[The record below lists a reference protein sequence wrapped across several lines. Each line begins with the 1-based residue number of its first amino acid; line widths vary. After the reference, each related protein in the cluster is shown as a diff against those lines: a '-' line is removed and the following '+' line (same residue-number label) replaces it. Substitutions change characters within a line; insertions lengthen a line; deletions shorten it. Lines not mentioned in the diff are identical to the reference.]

1 MNNNLDVLILFSTST
16 LGGAERSLSRM
27 ALASS
32 EVSYRLSSIQGEG
45 PWSDWISSLGE
56 DPILFGRNSLW
67 DFSLFV
73 PVVKLILYLRSNPDS
88 ILYVC
93 GGGRLTFI
101 VSLLRFLYTGTT
113 IVQGVRWNPS
123 SNSNLDRVFRF
134 IERYL
139 HRSVDGWISNS
150 KAAKDTLVQRCGI
163 DKRNI
168 YVIYNG
174 IDTVPEYSPNFDVR
188 PLEVLT
194 VANLNP
200 RKGHREF
207 LNVIHKVVQRVP
219 DVRFV
224 FIGRDDMNGAVQ
236 QAVTEAG
243 LDAYVRY
250 EGFQSDV
257 TPWFKRARLFVL
269 PSLWNEGSPTS
280 ILEAFSF
287 AVPVIAHAIDGVP
300 ELVDDGSDGYL
311 VLPMDK
317 AFPDR
322 IVELLLDPVRAESMG
337 QIGRNKVI
345 DHFMLSTCIRQHE
358 AVFKRLVNK

>member
-1 MNNNLDVLILFSTST
+1 MDNNLDVLILFSTST

-32 EVSYRLSSIQGEG
+32 EVRYRLSSIQGEG

-56 DPILFGRNSLW
+56 EPILFGRNSLW

-88 ILYVC
+88 ILYLC
-93 GGGRLTFI
+93 GGARLTLI
-101 VSLLRFLYTGTT
+101 MSLLRFLYTGTT

-134 IERYL
+134 ILRYL

-174 IDTVPEYSPNFDVR
+174 IDTVPEYPPNFDVR

-207 LNVIHKVVQRVP
+207 
-219 DVRFV
+219 
-224 FIGRDDMNGAVQ
+224 
-236 QAVTEAG
+236 
-243 LDAYVRY
+243 
-250 EGFQSDV
+250 
-257 TPWFKRARLFVL
+257 
-269 PSLWNEGSPTS
+269 
-280 ILEAFSF
+280 
-287 AVPVIAHAIDGVP
+287 
-300 ELVDDGSDGYL
+300 
-311 VLPMDK
+311 
-317 AFPDR
+317 
-322 IVELLLDPVRAESMG
+322 
-337 QIGRNKVI
+337 
-345 DHFMLSTCIRQHE
+345 
-358 AVFKRLVNK
+358 